1 MTHDRFIV
9 NISLSTEI
17 SMNFANEQLNRKKT
31 ENKYATDNCIT
42 PFKLHY
48 YLIF

>member
-17 SMNFANEQLNRKKT
+17 SMNFTNEQLDRKKT
-31 ENKYATDNCIT
+31 ENNYASDNNIAL
-42 PFKLHY
+42 P
-48 YLIF
+48 